1 MTEYINPY
9 FNNLKK
15 EFNITDDFRSS
26 LFNFISHIINSN
38 KDLKILFSNL
48 RDIME
53 TLQSSDLSEYKEND
67 NFKTITQNAT
77 NIIIHLR
84 FDIKKDFNSSKV
96 VFTYVKFRLK

>member
-15 EFNITDDFRSS
+15 EFNVTDDFRSS
-26 LFNFISHIINSN
+26 LFSFINREINN
-38 KDLKILFSNL
+38 TKDLNMLFSNL

-67 NFKTITQNAT
+67 NFKAITQNAT
-77 NIIIHLR
+77 SIIIHLR
-84 FDIKKDFNSSKV
+84 FNIKKDFNCSKV
-96 VFTYVKFRLK
+96 VFTYIKFELK